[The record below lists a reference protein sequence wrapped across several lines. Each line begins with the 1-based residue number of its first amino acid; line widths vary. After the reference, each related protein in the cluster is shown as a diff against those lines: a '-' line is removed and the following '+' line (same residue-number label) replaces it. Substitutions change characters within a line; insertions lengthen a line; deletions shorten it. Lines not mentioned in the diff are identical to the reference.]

1 MKSWA
6 FWFPGPYKLGRV
18 TDSCNPSTWDVEA
31 GGSWAQGYPQIHS
44 ETEASLGYNRLIF
57 LLPPF
62 LFPKMNSLW
71 GSWEGSW
78 KLGSNCRT
86 PGTPS
91 QKICCSTSLP
101 HHRKPD
107 YHLNSCS
114 TGWTDAEFGDKA
126 LGQHVQGLRF
136 NPQNYKKQK
145 LSQP

>member
-6 FWFPGPYKLGRV
+6 FWFPGPYKLGKV
-18 TDSCNPSTWDVEA
+18 TDTCNPRDVEA
-31 GGSWAQGYPQIHS
+31 GGSWAQAYPQTHS

-62 LFPKMNSLW
+62 IFPKMNSLC

-78 KLGSNCRT
+78 KLGTNCRT
-86 PGTPS
+86 LGTPS

-114 TGWTDAEFGDKA
+114 TGCTDTGFGGKA

-136 NPQNYKKQK
+136 NPLYYKKQK

>member
-6 FWFPGPYKLGRV
+6 FWFPGPYKLGKV
-18 TDSCNPSTWDVEA
+18 TAAIP
-31 GGSWAQGYPQIHS
+31 AQGMWKQEDPELKVIPIHS
-44 ETEASLGYNRLIF
+44 ETEASLGYNGLIV

-71 GSWEGSW
+71 GSWEGRR
-78 KLGSNCRT
+78 KLGSNCHT

-91 QKICCSTSLP
+91 QKICCPTSLP
-101 HHRKPD
+101 QHRKPGH
-107 YHLNSCS
+107 HLNSCS
-114 TGWTDAEFGDKA
+114 TGCTDTGFGDKA